1 MTDQFF
7 ESCRDGDLE
16 GVQAALQGGVDVN
29 SKDWAGRNGLAWAFI
44 NKHNAVANLLLE
56 QEGIEESTVD
66 RAKAEQFVQFCS
78 DGDLEAVQAALQ
90 GGVDVNSQD
99 RDGWTGLM
107 RALERGHTVVENF
120 LLEQDDF
127 DISVVNGESDSALHI
142 AAMADSSESFAKLL
156 ARSDSNTF

>member
-7 ESCRDGDLE
+7 ESCREGDLE
-16 GVQAALQGGVDVN
+16 GVRAALQGGVDVN
-29 SKDWAGRNGLAWAFI
+29 SKDWAGRNGLAWALI

-56 QEGIEESTVD
+56 QEGIEANTVD